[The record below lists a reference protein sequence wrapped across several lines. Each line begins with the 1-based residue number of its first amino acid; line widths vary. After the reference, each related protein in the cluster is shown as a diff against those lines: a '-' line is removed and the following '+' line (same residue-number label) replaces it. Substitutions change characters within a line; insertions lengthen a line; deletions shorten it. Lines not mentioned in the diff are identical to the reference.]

1 MGLRGKGKPLFRSLR
16 SRFLFH
22 FLALTVLSLLV
33 FGSLFAYFIWRENRR
48 LLDQARSELVKQA
61 REMASDL
68 KLVLSLSRQYP
79 DLPLVNLERVAQM
92 LRLEGKLI
100 NALSLVV
107 NSQGVV
113 VAPRPLAPRVPR
125 RLDTELLAEEELKV
139 TETELPQ
146 MGKVLAV
153 SLPLD
158 QSQQGG
164 REEYFN
170 LVVIKRTG
178 ELVTSPASTLS
189 RYLAVAGGVAM
200 VVSVVLALYLSSYVS
215 RPLHRLSLA
224 AWDLAHGNLERRVE
238 ITGGDEIARLSEYFN
253 YMAERLALSSRL
265 QKEFVAN
272 VSHEIRTPLTSI
284 EGFSQALLDG
294 VVESEEDRRRYLE
307 VILRESGRLK
317 RVLSQLLALS
327 RIDAGAWSLQFAP
340 LPVRDFLQGLAE
352 KLRPRAEGKG
362 LKFSLELAGD
372 LPEVET
378 DADALEQVL
387 TNLVDNAVKFTPPGG
402 KVTLYADFIPSGE
415 LRIQVRD
422 TGKGIPAE
430 DLERIF
436 ERFFRVERSRSQDYG
451 GSGLGLALCR
461 ELVTLLGGRITAWS
475 EPGKGSVFTVDIPLS
490 PPRGR

>member
-1 MGLRGKGKPLFRSLR
+1 MGFHRRSKPLFRSLR
-16 SRFLFH
+16 ARFLFH
-22 FLALTVLSLLV
+22 FLLLTALSLLI

-48 LLDQARSELVKQA
+48 LLERARSELVEQA
-61 REMASDL
+61 REMANDL
-68 KLVLSLSRQYP
+68 QLALSLSRRYP
-79 DLPLVNLERVAQM
+79 EAPLLNLERLAQL

-107 NSQGVV
+107 DREGSV
-113 VAPRPLAPRVPR
+113 VAPRLLAPRVPR
-125 RLDTELLAEEELKV
+125 RLDTNLLAEDEV
-139 TETELPQ
+139 RAQETELPQ
-146 MGKVLAV
+146 LGKVMVV
-153 SLPLD
+153 SLPLA
-158 QSQQGG
+158 QPGLEG

-170 LVVIKRTG
+170 LVVIKSTG
-178 ELVTSPASTLS
+178 ELVTSPASTLT
-189 RYLAVAGGVAM
+189 RYLALAGGVALA
-200 VVSVVLALYLSSYVS
+200 VSVLLALYLSNYVS

-224 AWDLAHGNLERRVE
+224 AWDLAHGNLERRVDVS
-238 ITGGDEIARLSEYFN
+238 GGDEIARLAEYFN
-253 YMAERLALSSRL
+253 YMAERVALSARL

-307 VILRESGRLK
+307 IIVRESSRLK

-327 RIDAGAWSLQFAP
+327 RIDTGAWALHPSP
-340 LPVRDFLQGLAE
+340 LSPRAFLEGLAE
-352 KLRPRAEGKG
+352 KLRPRAEEKG
-362 LKFSLELAGD
+362 LEFSLELAEG
-372 LPEVET
+372 LPELET

-402 KVTLYADFIPSGE
+402 KVTLSADLMPAGD

-422 TGKGIPAE
+422 TGNGIPPE
-430 DLERIF
+430 DLERVF
-436 ERFFRVERSRSQDYG
+436 DRFFRVDRSRSQDHG

-461 ELVTLLGGRITAWS
+461 ELVTLLGGEITAWS
-475 EPGKGSVFTVDIPLS
+475 EPGRGSVFTVDLPER